1 MYLSQILA
9 GYGLARL
16 LLRDDVSEERL
27 PRGIFTMIYYITRRR
42 FTMSEQGKQVA
53 KVAAMLAGG
62 AILGAGL
69 GLLFAPKAGAQTRR
83 DISRY
88 AKKAQV
94 QALRLGRSVQS
105 GVKEVINIRNNGAK
119 NCEEPSVLSAA
130 LN

>member
-1 MYLSQILA
+1 
-9 GYGLARL
+9 
-16 LLRDDVSEERL
+16 
-27 PRGIFTMIYYITRRR
+27 
-42 FTMSEQGKQVA
+42 MSEQGKQAA
-53 KVAAMLAGG
+53 KVAAVLAGG

-69 GLLFAPKAGAQTRR
+69 GLLFAPKTGAQTRR
-83 DISRY
+83 DLSRY

-105 GVKEVINIRNNGAK
+105 GVKEVVNARNNGAK

>member
-1 MYLSQILA
+1 
-9 GYGLARL
+9 
-16 LLRDDVSEERL
+16 
-27 PRGIFTMIYYITRRR
+27 
-42 FTMSEQGKQVA
+42 MSEQGKRAA
-53 KVAAMLAGG
+53 KVAAMFAGG

-83 DISRY
+83 DLSRY

-105 GVKEVINIRNNGAK
+105 GVKEVINVRNNGAK
-119 NCEEPSVLSAA
+119 NCKEPPVLSAA

>member
-1 MYLSQILA
+1 MNLGQIRV
-9 GYGLARL
+9 GYVLARL
-16 LLRDDVSEERL
+16 LLREDVLEERPL
-27 PRGIFTMIYYITRRR
+27 RRLFTMIYYIIRRR
-42 FTMSEQGKQVA
+42 FTMSEQGKQAA
-53 KVAAMLAGG
+53 KVAAVLAGG

-69 GLLFAPKAGAQTRR
+69 GLLFAPKTGAQTRR
-83 DISRY
+83 DLSRY

-105 GVKEVINIRNNGAK
+105 GVKEVINVRNNGAK

>member
-1 MYLSQILA
+1 
-9 GYGLARL
+9 
-16 LLRDDVSEERL
+16 
-27 PRGIFTMIYYITRRR
+27 
-42 FTMSEQGKQVA
+42 MSEQGKQVA
-53 KVAAMLAGG
+53 KVAAVLAGG

-69 GLLFAPKAGAQTRR
+69 GLLFAPKTGAQTRR
-83 DISRY
+83 DLSRY

-105 GVKEVINIRNNGAK
+105 GVKEFMNVRNNRAK

>member
-1 MYLSQILA
+1 
-9 GYGLARL
+9 
-16 LLRDDVSEERL
+16 
-27 PRGIFTMIYYITRRR
+27 
-42 FTMSEQGKQVA
+42 MSEQGKQVA
-53 KVAAMLAGG
+53 KVAAVLAGG

-69 GLLFAPKAGAQTRR
+69 GLLFAPKTGAQTRR
-83 DISRY
+83 DLSRY

-105 GVKEVINIRNNGAK
+105 GVKEVMNVRNNGAK